1 MSRGFA
7 MDRNLTILVAED
19 TEDDALFL
27 ERGFRKAGLK
37 NPLQIL
43 TDGEEVI
50 KYFKAEGK
58 YEDRAKYPFPSVF
71 FTDIK
76 MPKMSGIQLYEKV
89 AAMKPAMRKRFIF
102 ITGDMNS
109 LTSQQMS
116 TVTDNPCLLKPVNIE
131 ELIAVATRA
140 EPQLTRLFTD
150 VIAQL

>member
-1 MSRGFA
+1 

-50 KYFKAEGK
+50 KYLKAQGK

-76 MPKMSGIQLYEKV
+76 MPKMSGFEV
-89 AAMKPAMRKRFIF
+89 
-102 ITGDMNS
+102 
-109 LTSQQMS
+109 
-116 TVTDNPCLLKPVNIE
+116 LKWLRDHPECRVIPTIVISSSE
-131 ELIAVATRA
+131 EPEDVTRA
-140 EPQLTRLFTD
+140 YQIGCNAYLTKPRTLGELEDIIHLAYNFWARCAKPP
-150 VIAQL
+150 VPLKCI